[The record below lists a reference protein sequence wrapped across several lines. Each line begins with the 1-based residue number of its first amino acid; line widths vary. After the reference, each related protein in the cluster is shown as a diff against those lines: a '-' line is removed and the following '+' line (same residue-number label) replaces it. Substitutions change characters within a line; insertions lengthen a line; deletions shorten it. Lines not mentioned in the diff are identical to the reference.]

1 MKSASLPKPL
11 HRYFWDTEATKL
23 NPQDKPQ
30 YVIQRLLEMG
40 DVEAVRW
47 VRKNFSEEQIKKTIK
62 ERRGFSPKTAQF
74 WALFLKIPQEEVRC
88 LQKPYL
94 KQHKTHWPY

>member
-1 MKSASLPKPL
+1 MKSASLPRSL
-11 HRYFWDTEATKL
+11 HRYFWDIDVRKL
-23 NPQDKPQ
+23 NPQSRPQ
-30 YVIQRLLEMG
+30 YVIQRLLEIG
-40 DVEAVRW
+40 DDEAVRW
-47 VRKNFSEEQIKKTIK
+47 VRKNYSEEQIRETIR

-74 WALFLKIPQEEVRC
+74 WASFLKIPQEEIRC